1 MHDAVR
7 HLTRDK
13 ENNMKALLVAIT
25 LVAST
30 AFAGDVVVNDQFN
43 SNITVKKN
51 SIKCSLFGKLKMK
64 VKGLEAV
71 GPIATKNLKAT
82 ERFNESCRTTKGR
95 ILEKL
100 NNRAVLDAAVEVE
113 EVLERRTVYNDRF
126 DRDIHFPGPFVFKGN
141 KYYYVECETYRIN
154 TLDIELP
161 QINLN
166 GKTLKLNRTESQ
178 LLSVRPGYCN

>member
-1 MHDAVR
+1 MQLDIF
-7 HLTRDK
+7 TRD
-13 ENNMKALLVAIT
+13 EGEHMKALIVAIT
-25 LVAST
+25 LIAST

-43 SNITVKKN
+43 SNIKIDKK
-51 SIKCSLFGKLKMK
+51 SLKCTLFGKLKMK

-71 GPIATKNLKAT
+71 GPIATRKLKAT

-100 NNRAVLDAAVEVE
+100 NRRAVLDAAVEVE
-113 EVLERRTVYNDRF
+113 EVLERRTVYNDRYN
-126 DRDIHFPGPFVFKGN
+126 RDVILPGPFVIKEN

-154 TLDIELP
+154 KLDVELP
-161 QINLN
+161 QMNLN
-166 GKTLKLNRTESQ
+166 GKTLKLNRTETT